1 MSLRNFY
8 KATQANPK
16 LSRSSG
22 GASGESAR
30 ESSFWRWLYFVRNAT
45 VMLSIFLTAGAL
57 ALWWNWDE
65 PLVSPISSLSIFRFL
80 KEPDIRASGNKIVY
94 GFAPYWTLKNIE
106 IQPELT
112 HLAYFSLTIGADGNF
127 VTREGTSAEPGFHRL
142 KSDEFME
149 LNTQSLNQGTQIE
162 LVLTQF
168 KTEDIKAFLASKKAQ
183 ERFMS
188 SLDNALLAYPFSG
201 VNIDIELAGSA
212 TPEMRNQ
219 FTSFM
224 RDLRS
229 HLDQKYDHIQLSV
242 DMYAGAASNPQLWD
256 VEEVAKHVDYI
267 IVMAYDF
274 HRRSSPQAGP
284 VAPLFGG
291 KDLWDSDINQH
302 LQAYLKVVPA
312 SKIILGIPF
321 YGYEWQTTSRAPQ
334 SHTFPDTG
342 STAMV
347 ERVSALLENKEE
359 LKLEEHWSQEA
370 LSPYLTYEKDG
381 VIYTIYYEN
390 SRSLSYKLDYVNQ
403 LDLAGIAIWALGYE
417 GQSRYLWDV
426 IERKVQ

>member
-1 MSLRNFY
+1 
-8 KATQANPK
+8 
-16 LSRSSG
+16 
-22 GASGESAR
+22 
-30 ESSFWRWLYFVRNAT
+30 
-45 VMLSIFLTAGAL
+45 
-57 ALWWNWDE
+57 
-65 PLVSPISSLSIFRFL
+65 
-80 KEPDIRASGNKIVY
+80 
-94 GFAPYWTLKNIE
+94 
-106 IQPELT
+106 
-112 HLAYFSLTIGADGNF
+112 
-127 VTREGTSAEPGFHRL
+127 
-142 KSDEFME
+142 
-149 LNTQSLNQGTQIE
+149 
-162 LVLTQF
+162 
-168 KTEDIKAFLASKKAQ
+168 
-183 ERFMS
+183 
-188 SLDNALLAYPFSG
+188 
-201 VNIDIELAGSA
+201 
-212 TPEMRNQ
+212 
-219 FTSFM
+219 
-224 RDLRS
+224 
-229 HLDQKYDHIQLSV
+229 
-242 DMYAGAASNPQLWD
+242 
-256 VEEVAKHVDYI
+256 
-267 IVMAYDF
+267 
-274 HRRSSPQAGP
+274 
-284 VAPLFGG
+284 
-291 KDLWDSDINQH
+291 